1 MKEKYINS
9 CIKIYVSYMV
19 GNSNKNKIS
28 LDKKEKRKE
37 KDNNLI
43 FKSLFQNNHIM
54 KKKQNVTYFT

>member
-1 MKEKYINS
+1 
-9 CIKIYVSYMV
+9 MV